1 MMLIYYPPALYRR
14 VICFID
20 PLEMIKDT
28 VERRTRLLW
37 PGEEEEEDVTPQLIS
52 TTQYQTEKP
61 SFLSNLQEIFFSRNQ
76 NKKILTIQEIV
87 SRTLPEG
94 RKLWIWKTRWRRRG
108 RWRWKWRGRRRWR
121 LLSWRSRRSPT
132 CS

>member
-37 PGEEEEEDVTPQLIS
+37 PGEEEEDVTPQLIS
-52 TTQYQTEKP
+52 DTQYQMEKP
-61 SFLSNLQEIFFSRNQ
+61 SFYQTYKKYFFSR
-76 NKKILTIQEIV
+76 NKKILTIWEIV

-94 RKLWIWKTRWRRRG
+94 RKLWIWRTRGRRRG
-108 RWRWKWRGRRRWR
+108 RRRGRQRER
-121 LLSWRSRRSPT
+121 LLSWRSRSEMLQ
-132 CS
+132 SNQVQL

>member
-52 TTQYQTEKP
+52 ATQYQTEKP
-61 SFLSNLQEIFFSRNQ
+61 TTQTHQVSSEDLTYTNLRVREDIWSHT
-76 NKKILTIQEIV
+76 KELK
-87 SRTLPEG
+87 SLP
-94 RKLWIWKTRWRRRG
+94 
-108 RWRWKWRGRRRWR
+108 
-121 LLSWRSRRSPT
+121 PYQPYV
-132 CS
+132 

>member
-1 MMLIYYPPALYRR
+1 MMLVYYLPALYRR

-61 SFLSNLQEIFFSRNQ
+61 SFLSNLQEIFFFQ
-76 NKKILTIQEIV
+76 K
-87 SRTLPEG
+87 PEQKDINNTG
-94 RKLWIWKTRWRRRG
+94 NCFSYIAGGSEALDMEN
-108 RWRWKWRGRRRWR
+108 
-121 LLSWRSRRSPT
+121 
-132 CS
+132 

>member
-1 MMLIYYPPALYRR
+1 MMLVYYLPALYRR

-76 NKKILTIQEIV
+76 NKKILTI
-87 SRTLPEG
+87 
-94 RKLWIWKTRWRRRG
+94 
-108 RWRWKWRGRRRWR
+108 
-121 LLSWRSRRSPT
+121 
-132 CS
+132 